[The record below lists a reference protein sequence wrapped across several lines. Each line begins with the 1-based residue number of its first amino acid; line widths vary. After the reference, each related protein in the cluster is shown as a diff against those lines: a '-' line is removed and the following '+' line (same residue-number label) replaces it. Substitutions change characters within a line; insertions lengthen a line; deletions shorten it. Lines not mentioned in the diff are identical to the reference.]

1 MQYKEIE
8 FESSNKKIT
17 ITLLDGLAGLNLV
30 GMISSTLFK
39 ETIAIVVSKNDDD
52 FSFACL
58 GCGKDGVA
66 PRVAMT
72 EELIEKLRNEN
83 PAATVVL
90 MHEIGH
96 YYNSD
101 LGNNED
107 NSDERRRELVSQNK
121 VCRKEIKADA
131 FAVEYLGE
139 ETVIAG
145 LETLK
150 QSILDV
156 YKDYDEES
164 VELSIKE
171 IDIRI
176 SHIKE
181 FGTESRER

>member
-1 MQYKEIE
+1 MKYKEIVFGE
-8 FESSNKKIT
+8 GDNKIT
-17 ITLLDGLAGLNLV
+17 ITLLDGLMGLNLV
-30 GMISSTLFK
+30 GMISSSLLK
-39 ETIAIVVSKNDDD
+39 ETTAIVIAEKSEDDD

-72 EELIEKLRNEN
+72 KELIDELKNEV
-83 PAATVVL
+83 PVAQVVL

-101 LGNNED
+101 IGDNDD
-107 NSDERRRELVSQNK
+107 NSDDRRRNLVAQNK
-121 VCRKEIKADA
+121 VCPKEIKADA
-131 FAVEYLGE
+131 FALEYLGKDI
-139 ETVIAG
+139 VIFG

-150 QSILDV
+150 QRILEV
-156 YKDYDEES
+156 YKDYDKES

-176 SHIKE
+176 SCVK
-181 FGTESRER
+181 